1 MSIRIHQSE
10 PSPATLKRLV
20 ERLEQRAPQSCKR
33 AHDVLVA
40 AKAYADTTQTAEA
53 RAASMQDLQRRIGD
67 LRDSLAAEN
76 YVPRPYLPAAELL
89 FAFFSDYSDAHPDW
103 RHEYSALNRII
114 PRCFNLKCSPADR
127 PRGAAN
133 A

>member
-20 ERLEQRAPQSCKR
+20 ERLEQRAPQSCKN
-33 AHDVLVA
+33 AHEVLVA
-40 AKAYADTTQTAEA
+40 AKAYAGTAQTAGA
-53 RAASMQDLQRRIGD
+53 RAASMQDLQRRVRD

-76 YVPRPYLPAAELL
+76 YVTRPYLPAAELL
-89 FAFFSDYSDAHPDW
+89 FAFFSDYSDAHPGW
-103 RHEYSALNRII
+103 RHEYSTLNRVI
-114 PRCFNLKCSPADR
+114 PRCFTPSGFPAGGT
-127 PRGAAN
+127 PGAAN